1 MANEGESKK
10 RRRQR
15 GEGGLYQ
22 RKSDGLW
29 IGVIDLGWRDG
40 KRLRPTVSSKTQ
52 KGALNKLNDL
62 KKKHAESGGL
72 STADITL
79 EKWLRY
85 WLDQIVRPR
94 SDPETFK
101 RYRTNCLNH
110 IIPEIGRHKLGKLSL
125 HHVRELHQ
133 RFARLDLSEST
144 AASAHRTLVTALNDA
159 MRERGL
165 GRNVAQLVDAPRI
178 ADADPVALSMDEV
191 RRFMRVAERD
201 PRTASR
207 WLAAFMV
214 GTRQGE
220 TLGLRWSLIQWD
232 QQVMDIAWQLQRL
245 DYRHGCADEAPWTCG
260 RKRAAD
266 CPDVQ
271 MDVPRGFECI
281 QLYGRLHLTRPKN
294 ARHLIPIPA
303 HLKVA
308 LEQRRTQVDDEQAE
322 YVSDH
327 DLVWCRRDGEPIAH
341 EDDYDE
347 WVDWLG
353 AAEIDHVKLHAARH
367 TTATLLRALGYPA
380 DIIRMI
386 LGHSTVL
393 MTQRYTEL
401 DISMAREALA
411 GFGDALALTPAP
423 EADRAR

>member
-1 MANEGESKK
+1 MADGDESKK

-22 RKSDGLW
+22 RQSDGMW
-29 IGVIDLGWRDG
+29 VGAIDLGWRDG
-40 KRLRPTVSSKTQ
+40 KRRRKVVSSKTQ
-52 KGALNKLNDL
+52 KGALRKLNDE
-62 KKKHAESGGL
+62 KKKLATQGDL
-72 STADITL
+72 STTDVTL
-79 EKWLRY
+79 AFWLSY
-85 WLDQIVRPR
+85 WLDSIVRPR
-94 SDPETFK
+94 ADPETFK
-101 RYRTNCLNH
+101 RYRTNVDKH
-110 IIPEIGRHKLGKLSL
+110 IVPEIGKQKLEKLGL
-125 HHVRELHQ
+125 HHVRELHR
-133 RFARLDLSEST
+133 RFVRLELSEST

-159 MRERGL
+159 MKERGL

-178 ADADPVALSMDEV
+178 ADTDPVALSMEEV
-191 RRFMRVAERD
+191 RRFMEIAQRD

-220 TLGLRWSLIQWD
+220 TLGLRWSSILWD
-232 QQVMDIAWQLQRL
+232 QGVMDIAWQLQRL
-245 DYRHGCADEAPWTCG
+245 SYRHGCAEKEPWTCG

-266 CPDVQ
+266 CPDVAL
-271 MDVPRGFECI
+271 DVPRGFEAV
-281 QLYGRLHLTRPKN
+281 QLYGRLCLTRPKSS
-294 ARHLIPIPA
+294 RHLIPIPA
-303 HLKVA
+303 HLRVA
-308 LEQRRTQVDDEQAE
+308 LEQRRAQVDDERAS

-327 DLVWCRRDGEPIAH
+327 DLVWCRPDGEPIAH

-353 AAEIDHVKLHAARH
+353 AAGIDHVKLHAARH
-367 TTATLLRALGYPA
+367 TTATLLRALGYPM

-401 DISMAREALA
+401 DIRLAHEALD
-411 GFGDALALTPAP
+411 GFGAALALTPA
-423 EADRAR
+423 ADTGR